1 MTLGI
6 ARTTEPLPTR
16 TSEQSLEKR
25 TFEVVVTNE
34 LRYASAREMNV
45 ITAIPLTSCRRLA
58 GGDDDL
64 GGRDTAADEIETRA
78 ERVRCTC
85 HLMSLASTDAAL
97 SPPAPVQS
105 TLEVLCGAEWRP
117 FRRISL

>member
-64 GGRDTAADEIETRA
+64 GGRDTAADETETRA
-78 ERVRCTC
+78 ERVRC
-85 HLMSLASTDAAL
+85 SLPPDVSRIYRRGVEPAGPCAIYTR
-97 SPPAPVQS
+97 SP
-105 TLEVLCGAEWRP
+105 LWG
-117 FRRISL
+117 